1 MQSDCVLGRNRKDAQ
16 IGRWQIGAVMFQRH
30 VQLFYLYSFR
40 FIKNIYKSL
49 DYQQIIKEKMAK
61 KVFIDLTMI
70 ALIGFVMVVV
80 LYIYTSTLLG
90 PEIGPT
96 GPYLTQGGLTAALSS
111 LNGYP
116 RDIFPGVNVVD
127 GTASVSIIKVR
138 KTPKYEYPENFT
150 FMSNWNFVTYDPEY
164 VVLTT
169 TNSSNDTAR
178 AIQGSGAWNQVFG
191 NVPILDYERVVFS
204 VDIVSVSD
212 QSFTF
217 GNGQDGIEAVG
228 VGISSSSPSQVLA
241 SDSVAFY
248 NDGAVWTNN
257 SLLGCN
263 YAPFM
268 GSNHVIDVA
277 VDRVSSKI
285 WYRVDGNAWQ
295 T

>member
-1 MQSDCVLGRNRKDAQ
+1 
-16 IGRWQIGAVMFQRH
+16 
-30 VQLFYLYSFR
+30 
-40 FIKNIYKSL
+40 
-49 DYQQIIKEKMAK
+49 MAK

-90 PEIGPT
+90 PEKGPND
-96 GPYLTQGGLTAALSS
+96 PYLTEGGLIADLSS

-127 GTASVSIIKVR
+127 GTATVSIIKVR
-138 KTPKYEYPENFT
+138 STPKYDYPSNFL
-150 FMSNWNFVTYDPEY
+150 FMSNWHFESYDPY
-164 VVLTT
+164 KVVLST

-191 NVPILDYERVVFS
+191 NVPILNYERVVFS
-204 VDIVSVSD
+204 VEIVSVSD
-212 QSFTF
+212 QSFSS
-217 GNGQDGIEAVG
+217 GDGQDGVEAVG
-228 VGISSSSPSQVLA
+228 VGTSSSSPSQIMA

-285 WYRVDGNAWQ
+285 WYRVDGNTWQ